1 MRFSTP
7 QRRLKMNI
15 QELIVPFIAGLFP
28 SLMAVIP
35 VIIASVKNIKIN
47 RNMKDLQ
54 LSVADVLQGNKSVE
68 SLWDDIKG
76 DVSSI
81 VEQVKDVSVV
91 ARQSIQEDVAALT
104 DKAIAKTKEIE
115 LTFNNMKHDM
125 EAYYNSMKN
134 QLIEQLKLEVA
145 GLVNDVYKVYEEGQS
160 QVFDK

>member
-1 MRFSTP
+1 
-7 QRRLKMNI
+7 MNI

-81 VEQVKDVSVV
+81 VEQVIDVSVI
-91 ARQSIQEDVAALT
+91 ARESIQEDVAALT
-104 DKAIAKTKEIE
+104 DKAINKTKEIE
-115 LTFNNMKHDM
+115 VTFNNMKNDM

-134 QLIEQLKLEVA
+134 QLLEQLKLEVA

-160 QVFDK
+160 QVSDK

>member
-1 MRFSTP
+1 
-7 QRRLKMNI
+7 MNI

-81 VEQVKDVSVV
+81 VEQVKDVNVI

-115 LTFNNMKHDM
+115 LTFNNMKNDM

-134 QLIEQLKLEVA
+134 QLLEQLKLEVA
-145 GLVNDVYKVYEEGQS
+145 GLVNNVYKVYEEGQS
-160 QVFDK
+160 QVSDK

>member
-1 MRFSTP
+1 
-7 QRRLKMNI
+7 MNI

-81 VEQVKDVSVV
+81 VEQVKDVGVI

-104 DKAIAKTKEIE
+104 DKAINKTKEIE
-115 LTFNNMKHDM
+115 VTFNNMKNDM
-125 EAYYNSMKN
+125 GAYYNSMKN

-160 QVFDK
+160 KVSDK

>member
-1 MRFSTP
+1 
-7 QRRLKMNI
+7 MNI

-81 VEQVKDVSVV
+81 VEQVKDVGVI
-91 ARQSIQEDVAALT
+91 ARESIQEDVAALT

-115 LTFNNMKHDM
+115 LTFNNMKNDM

-134 QLIEQLKLEVA
+134 QLLEQLKLEVA

-160 QVFDK
+160 QVSDK

>member
-1 MRFSTP
+1 
-7 QRRLKMNI
+7 MNI
-15 QELIVPFIAGLFP
+15 QELIVPFLAGLFP

-35 VIIASVKNIKIN
+35 VIITSVKNIKIN

-81 VEQVKDVSVV
+81 VEQVKDVSVI
-91 ARQSIQEDVAALT
+91 ARQSIQEDVATLT

-115 LTFNNMKHDM
+115 LTFNNMKNDM
-125 EAYYNSMKN
+125 EAYYKSMKN
-134 QLIEQLKLEVA
+134 QLLEQLKLEVA

-160 QVFDK
+160 QVSDK

>member
-1 MRFSTP
+1 
-7 QRRLKMNI
+7 MNI

-81 VEQVKDVSVV
+81 VEQVKDVGVI

-104 DKAIAKTKEIE
+104 DKAINKTKEIE
-115 LTFNNMKHDM
+115 VTFNNMKNDM

-134 QLIEQLKLEVA
+134 QLLEQLKLEVA
-145 GLVNDVYKVYEEGQS
+145 GLVNNVYKVYEEGQS
-160 QVFDK
+160 QVSDK

>member
-1 MRFSTP
+1 
-7 QRRLKMNI
+7 MNI
-15 QELIVPFIAGLFP
+15 QELIIPFIAGLFP

-81 VEQVKDVSVV
+81 VEQVKDVSVI

-115 LTFNNMKHDM
+115 LTFNNMKNDM

-134 QLIEQLKLEVA
+134 QLLEQLKLEVA

-160 QVFDK
+160 QVSNK

>member
-1 MRFSTP
+1 
-7 QRRLKMNI
+7 MNI

-81 VEQVKDVSVV
+81 VEQVKDVGVI

-104 DKAIAKTKEIE
+104 DKAINKTKEIE
-115 LTFNNMKHDM
+115 VTFNNMKNDM

-134 QLIEQLKLEVA
+134 QLLEQLKLEVA

-160 QVFDK
+160 QVSDK

>member
-1 MRFSTP
+1 
-7 QRRLKMNI
+7 MNI

-81 VEQVKDVSVV
+81 VEQVKDVGVI

-104 DKAIAKTKEIE
+104 DKAITKTKEIE
-115 LTFNNMKHDM
+115 LTFNNMKNDM

-134 QLIEQLKLEVA
+134 QLLEQLKLEVA

-160 QVFDK
+160 QVSDK